1 MRLPPTRR
9 LLGLLLVAWG
19 LTLLS
24 APLALFLT
32 GHRPLNFEN
41 RTLAE
46 APDLRAGNV
55 LDLDTW
61 KAVDA
66 AIQDRLA
73 FRRRAVRLRARVA
86 YDVFG
91 DSPRPEVVFA
101 GADGWLFLRS
111 ELGGCEPHGP
121 TVRPADVRAALA
133 FAAAATRAAH
143 IPFTSTVVPSKPYI
157 ERDHVDRSWLTQTC
171 MLTREDALRRLLPGT
186 PGYSDLYPAFE
197 REKAAGGDVWMKTDT
212 HVAAVGRVALTRV
225 LVRGLDPPAWRDDW
239 MRSDLRRDFVGD
251 LTQLMGL
258 PFASSEPE
266 DAVTRPPGAARVRG
280 LTVLIGDSQL
290 WNTLEVSSVFFAR
303 PSECVWGPF
312 LGFGCYGALVEA
324 DRIGLE
330 VVERDIWTYVDQGF
344 PLQLV
349 DALLGRIDATDATW
363 TGAQTDARGSVPATP
378 GATLGIS
385 AARDEPGRERMLRV
399 RLSTPATAG
408 PVAVQV
414 VGADG
419 LALAPRS
426 LGARELI
433 SDGEVAFLVPAGVPL
448 TDVRV
453 VVAGAAGTL
462 ARPRISVI
470 PPP

>member
-1 MRLPPTRR
+1 MRWPPLRR
-9 LLGLLLVAWG
+9 VLRVLLVAWG
-19 LTLLS
+19 LGLLA

-46 APDLRAGNV
+46 APDLRADNV

-86 YDVFG
+86 YHVFG

-101 GADGWLFLRS
+101 GADGWLFLRD
-111 ELGGCEPHGP
+111 EIGGCEPHGP
-121 TVRPADVRAALA
+121 TVRPADVRAAFA
-133 FAAAATRAAH
+133 FAASAARAAG
-143 IPFTSTVVPSKPYI
+143 IPFTSTMVPSKPYI
-157 ERDHVDRSWLTQTC
+157 DRDRVDRSWLMQTC
-171 MLTREDALRRLLPGT
+171 MLAREDALRALLRGT
-186 PGYSDLYPAFE
+186 PAYTDLYPAFE
-197 REKAAGGDVWMKTDT
+197 RIKAAEGDVWMKTDS
-212 HVAAVGRVALTRV
+212 HVAAAGRVALTRV
-225 LVRGLDPPAWRDDW
+225 LVRGLDPPAWRDEW

-251 LTQLMGL
+251 LTVLMGL
-258 PFASSEPE
+258 PFASSESE
-266 DAVTRPPGAARVRG
+266 DAATRPPGAPRVRG

-290 WNTLEVSSVFFAR
+290 WNTLEVSSVFFAQ

-312 LGFGCYGALVEA
+312 LGFGCYSALVEA

-349 DALLGRIDATDATW
+349 DALLGRIEATDATW
-363 TGAQTDARGSVPATP
+363 TGTQTNADGSVAATP
-378 GATLGIS
+378 GLSLGVS
-385 AARDEPGRERMLRV
+385 APDDEPARERMLRV
-399 RLSTPATAG
+399 RLTTPATAG

-426 LGARELI
+426 LGGRELL

-448 TDVRV
+448 TDVHV
-453 VVAGAAGTL
+453 VVGGAPGTL

-470 PPP
+470 PPA